1 MRAMQNR
8 AFTLAARPV
17 GVPKDSDFKLVTAP
31 AREPG
36 DGELLI
42 KLKYISLDPAMR
54 GWMNDVRS
62 YAPPVGLGEVMRA
75 LGLGEVVT
83 SKDPA
88 FAPGDPVVGVFGMQE
103 YATVAAKHATKVP
116 PIAPLQKFISAL
128 GMQGLTAYFGLL
140 DVGKPEPGQTVVIS
154 AAAGA
159 VGAVAVQ
166 IAKLKGCRVVG
177 IAGGADKCVYV
188 ARDLG
193 ADAAIDYKAGDVAA
207 ALKQHCPDGI
217 HVYFDN
223 VGGEILDAALARLA
237 LHARVVICGA
247 ISQYNATSAWKGPS
261 NYISLLV
268 NRATMTGFVVSDYAP
283 RFPQAIAELASWMS
297 AGKLTSREDIVHG
310 LDAFPDALRKLY
322 TGKNFGK
329 LMLELP

>member
-8 AFTLAARPV
+8 AFTLVARPV
-17 GVPKDSDFKLVTAP
+17 GVPKDSDFKLVTSP

-36 DGELLI
+36 DGELLV
-42 KLKYISLDPAMR
+42 KMKYISLDPAMR
-54 GWMNDVRS
+54 GWMNDARS
-62 YAPPVGLGEVMRA
+62 YVPPVALGDVMRA

-83 SKDPA
+83 SKDAA
-88 FAPGDPVVGVFGMQE
+88 FAAGDPVVGVFGVQE
-103 YATVAAKHATKVP
+103 YATVPAKHATKVLP
-116 PIAPLQKFISAL
+116 VAPLPKFLSAL
-128 GMQGLTAYFGLL
+128 GMHGLTAYFGLL

-159 VGAVAVQ
+159 VGSAAVQ
-166 IAKLKGCRVVG
+166 IAKIKGCRVIG
-177 IAGGADKCVYV
+177 IAGGADKCGYV
-188 ARDLG
+188 RELG
-193 ADAAIDYKAGDVAA
+193 ADAVIDYKAGSVGP

-217 HVYFDN
+217 DIYFDN
-223 VGGEILDAALARLA
+223 VGGEILDAALTRLA

-247 ISQYNATSAWKGPS
+247 ISQYNATSAWQGPS

-283 RFPQAIAELASWMS
+283 RFAQAIAELASWMS
-297 AGKLTSREDIVHG
+297 AGKLTSREDIVRG

-322 TGKNFGK
+322 TGENFGK